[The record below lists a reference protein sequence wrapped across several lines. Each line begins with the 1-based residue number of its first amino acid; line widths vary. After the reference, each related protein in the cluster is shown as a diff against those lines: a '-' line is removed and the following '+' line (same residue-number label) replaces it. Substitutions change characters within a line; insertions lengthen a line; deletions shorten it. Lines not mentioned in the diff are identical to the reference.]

1 VLLVLLVVVVVGV
14 MIDGGKV
21 GIVRRLS
28 YCYVA
33 VVVVYAIDADAAI
46 PKIIPN

>member
-1 VLLVLLVVVVVGV
+1 VLLVLLVVVVGV

-21 GIVRRLS
+21 RFVRRLS

-33 VVVVYAIDADAAI
+33 VVVVYAIDADAVI
-46 PKIIPN
+46 QKIIPN